1 MSGNNRIT
9 ICVGLSAG
17 TRPCLRFLRFH
28 ELTDLRPG
36 YLLVNKGPFRI
47 TLIQV

>member
-17 TRPCLRFLRFH
+17 TRPCLKFFRFH
-28 ELTDLRPG
+28 KLTDLRPR
-36 YLLVNKGPFRI
+36 YLLVDKSPFLI
-47 TLIQV
+47 TLI